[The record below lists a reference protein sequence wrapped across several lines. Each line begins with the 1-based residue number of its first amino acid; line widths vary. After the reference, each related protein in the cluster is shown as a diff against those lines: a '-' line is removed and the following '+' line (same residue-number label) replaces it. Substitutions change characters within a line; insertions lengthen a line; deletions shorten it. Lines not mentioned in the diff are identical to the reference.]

1 MLTGNGDTGHLEELG
16 EHMTLEPTWFVDD
29 PRMGEEED
37 NDDNDDGDEEEV
49 VGVRG
54 GGRGN
59 NVLIKEEVDDAHEL
73 VAVAE
78 LTGAASSNGPLTDYD
93 QSGSLDSTLAA
104 ALGDSISGRLNL
116 GLGHF
121 SGSDA
126 EICGACSFRS
136 SVDRQMKRSKP
147 LSSQI
152 QKTGYLFFFP

>member
-1 MLTGNGDTGHLEELG
+1 MHTHTHNRLFVGIYVLLIQPSEPPSKMLTGNGDTGHLEELG

-116 GLGHF
+116 N
-121 SGSDA
+121 
-126 EICGACSFRS
+126 
-136 SVDRQMKRSKP
+136 K
-147 LSSQI
+147 
-152 QKTGYLFFFP
+152 